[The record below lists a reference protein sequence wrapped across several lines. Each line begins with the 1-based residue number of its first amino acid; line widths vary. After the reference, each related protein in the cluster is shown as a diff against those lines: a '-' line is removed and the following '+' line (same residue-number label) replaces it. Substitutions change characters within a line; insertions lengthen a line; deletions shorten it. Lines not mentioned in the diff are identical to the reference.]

1 MQVKKRHLAF
11 PELLRGRQTS
21 GGDNRS
27 GCRKNGESDMIW
39 YFKKN
44 TVCFSENW
52 VCTGSEAR
60 SMKGL
65 SGLWTREDLLSFSH
79 HGTLGVTAVQRPQR
93 QQRIR

>member
-1 MQVKKRHLAF
+1 MQVKKGHLAF

-39 YFKKN
+39 YFFFLKKN
-44 TVCFSENW
+44 TICFSENW
-52 VCTGSEAR
+52 VCTGSETR

-65 SGLWTREDLLSFSH
+65 VFGPERICSH
-79 HGTLGVTAVQRPQR
+79 LATMGP
-93 QQRIR
+93 